1 MKAAAAG
8 GAGEFWRRKK
18 NFHNLSKEE
27 EASVRIETSL
37 GDGGLEGA
45 EPGENAQL
53 SWGNVF
59 HHHLSASICIN
70 YDSAPSGG
78 ADVQTDSEDGETKH
92 SPAVTHMLQNT
103 QTGSQAADS
112 PQQPASIGS
121 WDQSGVEAPQVFG
134 GTTASQTLTV
144 QKRREGEM
152 GRQQ

>member
-18 NFHNLSKEE
+18 NFHNLSKQE

-45 EPGENAQL
+45 EPGEDAQL
-53 SWGNVF
+53 NWGNVF

-92 SPAVTHMLQNT
+92 SPAVTHKLQNT
-103 QTGSQAADS
+103 QTGRQAGGRQSPAARIHRQLGSIRGRGPAGVRRHNSQPDADS
-112 PQQPASIGS
+112 AK
-121 WDQSGVEAPQVFG
+121 A
-134 GTTASQTLTV
+134 
-144 QKRREGEM
+144 
-152 GRQQ
+152 